1 MVNRLARFALA
12 FSRMAAMSLLVA
24 LCGQQA
30 LASVQVTDDTGQT
43 LTLAAPARRIVVL
56 APHLTEDLFAIGA
69 GAQLVGVVD
78 YSDYPAAA
86 LAVTRVGGYSGFDL
100 ERIRAQRPDLIVAWQ
115 GGNPVQQLERLKA
128 LRIPT
133 YYDDSRT
140 LADVPRALRRLGL
153 LTGHP
158 AGGEAAARQFETRI
172 HTLRHQYAS
181 KPPVRVFFQIWSNP
195 LLTINREQIISDAI
209 TLCGGVNVFAG
220 LTGKVPTV
228 DEEAVRVANPQLIVT
243 TPGPQKGEQP
253 LARWQRWPAMAAVSR
268 QQLKTLPPDLLD
280 RMGPRFADGVATLC
294 QIIEGARP

>member
-1 MVNRLARFALA
+1 MV
-12 FSRMAAMSLLVA
+12 SLLPRWVAACRVA
-24 LCGQQA
+24 LIGVLLCWVALPVQA
-30 LASVQVTDDTGQT
+30 ALQVSDDTGQS

-56 APHLTEDLFAIGA
+56 APHLTEDVFAIGA
-69 GAQLVGVVD
+69 GSQLVGVVD
-78 YSDYPAAA
+78 YSDFPAAA
-86 LAVTRVGGYSGFDL
+86 LDLPRVGGYSGFDL
-100 ERIRAQRPDLIVAWQ
+100 ERIRALRPDLIVAWQ

-140 LADVPRALRRLGL
+140 LTDVPRALRRLGV
-153 LTGHP
+153 LTGQA

-172 HTLRHQYAS
+172 SSLRSQYAS
-181 KPPVRVFFQIWSNP
+181 KAPVRVFFQVWSNP

-209 TLCGGVNVFAG
+209 TLCGGVNVFAS
-220 LTGKVPTV
+220 LPGKVPTV

-243 TPGPQKGEQP
+243 TPGPKKGEQP
-253 LARWQRWPAMAAVSR
+253 LARWQRWPAMAAVAR

-294 QIIEGARP
+294 QTIDGARP